1 MTTTHPRFQNMSAS
15 YKRWEEAATF
25 PQQPQAFSL
34 IRSQGARRLLAIICV
49 CLFSVLLA
57 PTAQSQEFYYHTINS
72 HSLTLLG
79 GRTVKLNYEYQI
91 SHIRQLKFSGGY
103 VSDKFTADRDQVKA
117 NMYFLNGQ
125 FQYKLFNF
133 DRVFVNGGFGLG
145 GDYVE
150 ARNQID
156 QNHNEWDLHFVGG
169 FQAEYYLSGG
179 DLALT
184 LDYDIFYMPW
194 SKLYSFL
201 HAPMIG
207 IRKVL

>member
-1 MTTTHPRFQNMSAS
+1 MFRNL
-15 YKRWEEAATF
+15 
-25 PQQPQAFSL
+25 PQSISRAL
-34 IRSQGARRLLAIICV
+34 IQGARRLLTIIC
-49 CLFSVLLA
+49 CCWLAGQWAPSVQ
-57 PTAQSQEFYYHTINS
+57 AQEYYYHTINS
-72 HSLTLLG
+72 HSLTALA

-103 VSDKFTADRDQVKA
+103 LLDKFTAERDQVKA
-117 NMYFLNGQ
+117 NMYFLSGL
-125 FQYKLFNF
+125 FQYQLFHFNRIF
-133 DRVFVNGGFGLG
+133 LNGGIGLG

-150 ARNQID
+150 AKNQID
-156 QNHNEWDLHFVGG
+156 QKHSEWDLHFVGG
-169 FQAEYYLSGG
+169 LQAEYYLSGG

-184 LDYDIFYMPW
+184 FDYDVFYMPW